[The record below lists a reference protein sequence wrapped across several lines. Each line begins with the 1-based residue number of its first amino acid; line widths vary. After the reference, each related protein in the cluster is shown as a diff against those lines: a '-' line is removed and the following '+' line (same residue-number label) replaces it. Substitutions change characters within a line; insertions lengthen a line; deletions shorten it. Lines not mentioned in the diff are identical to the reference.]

1 MSNRDFDDWENAMAM
16 TRREMIKMSAAAFA
30 AGALGIPFPRITS
43 AGEQDVVV
51 DEWIKGACRFC
62 GTGCGIF
69 LGVRNGKLVGI
80 RGNPKAPTNY
90 GFLCVKGFKGFLSMY
105 HPDRLKV
112 PMVRQPDGRFQR
124 ASWDD
129 ALDLVAGKFKQL
141 RADHGKDAVAYYGSG
156 QAMTE
161 ESYTFNKLWKGGFRS
176 NMVEGNPRLCMASA
190 VGGYVTT
197 FGTDEPAGSYADIET
212 AKTFFIVGS
221 NMSECHPIIFRR
233 IARRKLKNPDQ
244 INIIVCE
251 PRYTSTARIAD
262 VWLPTDPGTD
272 LAVFHCMARE
282 IIRNGWVD
290 RFFIDNLCRFTTGEE
305 DVGFEAYKKFLE
317 QFTPEAVEKLS
328 RVPAANIREAAR
340 LFGTQG
346 PTMSLWTMGLNQRT
360 RGVWA
365 NNLVHN
371 LHLITGNICKDGAD
385 SFSLTGQPNA
395 CGGVRETG
403 TLCHLLPGTRP
414 VASEAARSQ
423 VEKAWGV
430 PKGVIDPNPG
440 FHTMKMFDSLG
451 GEGDDTKPI
460 KGMLVCTSN
469 PAQSLPNVTK
479 YFKGMQEAFL
489 VVLDI
494 FPTRTTQFADVVLPA
509 SFIFE
514 KGGVYGCSERR
525 SQLTSKCVDPPGEAK
540 PDLWIAAKIAERMGF
555 ERLIP
560 WNGDDPEEAY
570 AMAWDDYREC
580 VKMTEHTLY
589 GMTRERLKESDGGLQ
604 WPCPDVN
611 SPGTAKRYVRGQ
623 DPIMEMPKIVKVPR
637 HMMIYFY
644 GDKKHEGKA
653 NVFLRPYKGPEEPP
667 DKDYPF
673 FLTTGRVIEQWHTGT
688 MTMRVP
694 EIARSQPNAYVEIN
708 PEDAKAYGIK
718 NGDMVRITSRRGFN
732 ILPAVVVK
740 RSLPGILFVP
750 WFDQAWDRMINRVT
764 IDAFDAGSKQPEFKI
779 CAVKLE
785 RAGDPRDVADMEI
798 ISDLDLPMPTD
809 A

>member
-1 MSNRDFDDWENAMAM
+1 MAM